1 MVVFGKSKH
10 HIWRS
15 FSQKFRINHKKAKL
29 LLIKGAPM
37 KKVTKP
43 TKTHNLQDAAAKKRF
58 SKLNRKTCKIPSP
71 KNGFQNSIANSN
83 AD

>member
-1 MVVFGKSKH
+1 L
-10 HIWRS
+10 
-15 FSQKFRINHKKAKL
+15 KL
-29 LLIKGAPM
+29 LLIKEAPM

-58 SKLNRKTCKIPSP
+58 SKLNRKLKTCKIPSP